1 SLLSQEATVAGSPLS
16 MALEQIMKN
25 QPPDRR
31 TDIYGLGA
39 VAYFMLT
46 GRPPFV
52 GENAMAVMVA
62 HARDP
67 VTPPSQIRA
76 EVPADLERVVL
87 RCLAKKQDD
96 RYRDTSSLA
105 HDLDACV

>member
-1 SLLSQEATVAGSPLS
+1 MPSLSGGNSRRLAALHGPRAGH
-16 MALEQIMKN
+16 AN

-46 GRPPFV
+46 GRPPFL
-52 GENAMAVMVA
+52 GENPMEVMVA

-67 VTPPSQIRA
+67 VTPPSQLTR
-76 EVPADLERVVL
+76 
-87 RCLAKKQDD
+87 
-96 RYRDTSSLA
+96 RDSR
-105 HDLDACV
+105 